1 MPAPDSIFPQ
11 TSLILYILNNTVA
24 LQMNYF
30 QMDYFSGL
38 KDLYIPKCIC
48 IPKTCMHFSNMPLG
62 KLYTPAYHVSQK
74 IPTHCAMGCSSGFQG
89 ALNMLNVEQTVT

>member
-24 LQMNYF
+24 LQR
-30 QMDYFSGL
+30 DYFSGL
-38 KDLYIPKCIC
+38 KDLYVPKRIC
-48 IPKTCMHFSNMPLG
+48 IPETYMHFSNVLLG
-62 KLYTPAYHVSQK
+62 KLYTPSYHVSQK

-89 ALNMLNVEQTVT
+89 TLHMLNVEQTVT